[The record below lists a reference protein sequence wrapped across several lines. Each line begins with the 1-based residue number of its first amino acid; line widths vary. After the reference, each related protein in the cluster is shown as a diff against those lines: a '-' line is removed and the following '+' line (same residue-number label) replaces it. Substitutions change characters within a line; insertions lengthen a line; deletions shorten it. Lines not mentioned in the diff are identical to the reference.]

1 MYDNCITG
9 KILCNQSAMNQLNYN
24 LNFSSKVNFPYI
36 DPQKLYFLFNQ
47 SRFSVLLVCY

>member
-24 LNFSSKVNFPYI
+24 FNFNSKVNFLNI
-36 DPQKLYFLFNQ
+36 DPQKLYFMFNQ
-47 SRFSVLLVCY
+47 IRFSVLLVV